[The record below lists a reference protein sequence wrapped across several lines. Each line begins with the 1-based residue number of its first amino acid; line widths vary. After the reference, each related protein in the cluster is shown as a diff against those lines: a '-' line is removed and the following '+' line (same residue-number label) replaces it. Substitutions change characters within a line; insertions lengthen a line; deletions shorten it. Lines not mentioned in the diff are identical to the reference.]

1 MEMSSLTHI
10 HALQIVKL
18 KKESRSQAGMGKLT
32 DEGIFW
38 SNPGHTKGCSTGDDD
53 EKGIVKNI
61 HHYYINIYFS

>member
-18 KKESRSQAGMGKLT
+18 KKESCSQAGMGKLT
-32 DEGIFW
+32 DKGISW

-53 EKGIVKNI
+53 EKDSQKYTPLII
-61 HHYYINIYFS
+61 RIYFC